1 MPNAAPDPAL
11 VDRFRADLE
20 RLGHARQ
27 GGNPPPPGGGSSGAA
42 SRRIGVALSG
52 GPDSLALLLLAAAT
66 GPIRAMTVDH
76 GLRPGSAAEAEAA
89 GAVARSLG
97 VPHSIARVSVAA
109 GGDGLQGE
117 ARRARYAALGD
128 WARREDLAAILTA
141 HHADDQAET
150 LLMRLSRG
158 AGLSG
163 LTGIR
168 PARLLDEGDPAGPW
182 LLRPLLGWRKAEL
195 EAIVAAAGL
204 EPARDPSNH
213 SDRFD
218 RTAARALLAG
228 APWLDPIRLSA
239 SASHLRDAD
248 EALEAMS
255 DRFLDG
261 ALSTDENDVRLTP
274 GGTPREIVRRALRR
288 LFSVHFQAHP
298 DGPGLDRL
306 MATLAAGGTAT
317 LAGVLARGGPV
328 WTLRPAPPRRSV

>member
-11 VDRFRADLE
+11 VDRFRADLD
-20 RLGHARQ
+20 RLTP
-27 GGNPPPPGGGSSGAA
+27 NPPPPGGRFFEA
-42 SRRIGVALSG
+42 RPRIGVALSG
-52 GPDSLALLLLAAAT
+52 GPDSLALLLLAAAA
-66 GPIRAMTVDH
+66 GPVIAMTVDH
-76 GLRPGSAAEAEAA
+76 GLRPGSAAEAKAA

-97 VPHSIARVSVAA
+97 VPHAIARVSVAA

-128 WARREDLAAILTA
+128 WARREGLAAILTA

-168 PARLLDEGDPAGPW
+168 PARLLDEDDPAGPW

-195 EAIVAAAGL
+195 EAIIATAGY

-239 SASHLRDAD
+239 STSHLRDAD
-248 EALEAMS
+248 EALEIMV
-255 DRFLDG
+255 DRVLAE
-261 ALSTDENDVRLTP
+261 ALSKDDKGVRFIP
-274 GGTPREIVRRALRR
+274 GNAPREIVRRALRR
-288 LFSVHFQAHP
+288 LFSEHFQAHP

-317 LAGVLARGGPV
+317 LAGVMARGGPG
-328 WTLRPAPPRRSV
+328 WRFQPAPPRRSV

>member
-1 MPNAAPDPAL
+1 
-11 VDRFRADLE
+11 V
-20 RLGHARQ
+20 
-27 GGNPPPPGGGSSGAA
+27 PPPPDGGGFLEPLP
-42 SRRIGVALSG
+42 RIGIALSG
-52 GPDSLALLLLAAAT
+52 GPDSLALLLLAAAA
-66 GPIRAMTVDH
+66 GPVTALTVDH
-76 GLRPGSAAEAEAA
+76 GLRPGSAAEADAA

-97 VPHSIARVSVAA
+97 VPHEIARVSVAA

-117 ARRARYAALGD
+117 ARRARYAALAD
-128 WARREDLAAILTA
+128 WARREGLAAVLTA

-150 LLMRLSRG
+150 VLMRLSRG

-195 EAIVAAAGL
+195 EAIVGAAGL

-213 SDRFD
+213 NARFG
-218 RTAARALLAG
+218 RTAARTLLAETG
-228 APWLDPIRLSA
+228 WLDPTRLSA

-248 EALEAMS
+248 AALEVMT
-255 DRFLDG
+255 DRFLAE
-261 ALSTDENDVRLTP
+261 ALSTSEEGIRLTP
-274 GGTPREIVRRALRR
+274 GDAPREIVRRALRW
-288 LFSVHFQAHP
+288 LFFVHFQAHP

-306 MATLAAGGTAT
+306 MAMLAAGRTAT

-328 WTLRPAPPRRSV
+328 WTFGPAPARRSV